1 MRREFLDLICCP
13 ACGAALELRSQSERD
28 GEIWDGTL
36 ACQACAAEYEVRQGM
51 PHLYVD
57 DEAWAPKAREA
68 QGWVELHK
76 NMDIYEQGDDAVDL
90 KIPYYPEEPWTR
102 VSHSFDIA
110 LQRLSLT
117 GEETILDLGAGRGW
131 AAKQFALRGCQAVA
145 LDITPD
151 EQVGLGRGR
160 ALMEHAGTYFERII
174 ADGERLPFQPQT
186 FDLVFC
192 AASLHH
198 SSNLSL
204 LLQNA
209 SKVLK
214 EGGRLCAINEPSI
227 SVLEHEE
234 HVLAKSASPELELGI
249 NENRP
254 NFLEYRR
261 AVVENGLQ
269 ISEAFPVPAY
279 EMDEEAVREWA
290 QDLGILFPR
299 LTLRNP
305 RRTVYRLMTYVAR
318 RGQALLRRRWPSTN
332 GMTMRDERE
341 RLLYNVL
348 LWTGNELFLIAEKR
362 SHNRPHASR

>member
-13 ACGAALELRSQSERD
+13 ACGAALELRSPGERD
-28 GEIWDGTL
+28 GEVWEGTL
-36 ACQACAAEYEVRQGM
+36 ACAACAVEYEIRQGM

-76 NMDIYEQGDDAVDL
+76 NMGIYEQGEDAVDL

-110 LQRLSLT
+110 LERLNLT

-131 AAKQFALRGCQAVA
+131 AAKHFALNGCRAVA

-160 ALMEHAGTYFERII
+160 ALMEDAGVYFERVIG
-174 ADGERLPFQPQT
+174 DGERLPFQPES
-186 FDLVFC
+186 FDIVFC

-198 SSNLSL
+198 SSNLPL

-209 SKVLK
+209 SDVLK

-227 SVLEHEE
+227 SVLEQEE
-234 HVLAKSASPELELGI
+234 HVLAQSASPELELGI
-249 NENRP
+249 NEKRP
-254 NFLEYRR
+254 NFLEYRQ
-261 AVVENGLQ
+261 ALVENDLQ

-279 EMDEEAVREWA
+279 EMDEQTVREWA
-290 QDLGILFPR
+290 QDLGVLFPR
-299 LTLRNP
+299 LTLHDP
-305 RRTVYRLMTYVAR
+305 RRTVYRLMRFVAR

-332 GMTMRDERE
+332 GAAPRDERQ

-348 LWTGNELFLIAEKR
+348 LWTGNELFLVAEKR
-362 SHNRPHASR
+362 TRNPNHSSR